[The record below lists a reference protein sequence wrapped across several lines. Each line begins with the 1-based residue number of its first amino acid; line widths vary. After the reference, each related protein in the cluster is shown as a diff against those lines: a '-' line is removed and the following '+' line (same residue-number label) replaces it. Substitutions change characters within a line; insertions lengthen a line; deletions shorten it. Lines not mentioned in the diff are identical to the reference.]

1 VRTVNFTHETRV
13 ANEALQCITV
23 GCDKQ
28 RFGFNPECYDH
39 ATVRQRARRESARRA
54 VETRRRNNP
63 DWGRPNDTARYE
75 CWKAKAHAI
84 VHLAVEQ
91 GILPS
96 LRGGDYAC
104 SDCGGV
110 ASEYALGCGARLSPL
125 QYLAWI
131 GCVATSGALPVR
143 QARAPRHPGEGGL
156 RWALLVLAVQRR
168 ASNWLSGSPA
178 QRFLDSF
185 DHFVGSR

>member
-110 ASEYALGCGARLSPL
+110 ASEYDHRDYAAPLVVEPVCRRCNILRGSAAWPHPARF
-125 QYLAWI
+125 QFAKLAPP
-131 GCVATSGALPVR
+131 AT
-143 QARAPRHPGEGGL
+143 QAKA
-156 RWALLVLAVQRR
+156 A
-168 ASNWLSGSPA
+168 
-178 QRFLDSF
+178 
-185 DHFVGSR
+185 